1 MEGILAISKNEA
13 VFSTRVLTT
22 ATATVAVAV
31 EDGNEAPVFRPTELH
46 VKRLEDAAVGSD
58 VAQYQLSDDYANWLN
73 VEEDIGL
80 VTVRSSMDRES
91 TFVKDD
97 KYTVLVLAYDNDT
110 VPATG
115 TGTLVVTLL
124 DVNDHPPVVRQRQ
137 ASLCNVEP
145 SPAMLGIVD
154 RDGPGHT
161 GPFSIELLGD
171 HRLNW
176 TISINST

>member
-1 MEGILAISKNEA
+1 
-13 VFSTRVLTT
+13 
-22 ATATVAVAV
+22 
-31 EDGNEAPVFRPTELH
+31 
-46 VKRLEDAAVGSD
+46 
-58 VAQYQLSDDYANWLN
+58 
-73 VEEDIGL
+73 
-80 VTVRSSMDRES
+80 
-91 TFVKDD
+91 
-97 KYTVLVLAYDNDT
+97 

-145 SPAMLGIVD
+145 SPAMLDIVD
-154 RDGPGHT
+154 RDGPGYT

-176 TISINST
+176 TISINSTSQ